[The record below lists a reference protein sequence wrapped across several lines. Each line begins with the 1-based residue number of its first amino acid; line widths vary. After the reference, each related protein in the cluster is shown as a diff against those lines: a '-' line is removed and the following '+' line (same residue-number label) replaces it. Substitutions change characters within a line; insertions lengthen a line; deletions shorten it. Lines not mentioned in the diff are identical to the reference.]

1 MNPYNIPI
9 SIIVHSKSML
19 YLVHIK
25 QLKSIYHFFAGNTI
39 LCPPVVVE
47 KLGGWKDPC
56 PYDGSRYW
64 SGPRRGKK
72 TEETTAS

>member
-1 MNPYNIPI
+1 MFNFISGNI
-9 SIIVHSKSML
+9 
-19 YLVHIK
+19 
-25 QLKSIYHFFAGNTI
+25 I
-39 LCPPVVVE
+39 LRSAMVVE

-56 PYDGSRYW
+56 AYDGSRYW